1 MRQNIPMNYFKRN
14 FCQARNIIYVDQI
27 ILQYIKIY
35 YIKFCSF
42 RYLNNQ
48 FRRKYPIRINSLF
61 NKFPFR
67 RIDIISKI
75 IKCFLILEFN
85 TKKTKTYLKEEKNI
99 SVSLRE

>member
-1 MRQNIPMNYFKRN
+1 MPGPEHYICGSNN
-14 FCQARNIIYVDQI
+14 FAIYKD
-27 ILQYIKIY
+27 ILYKI
-35 YIKFCSF
+35 CSF